1 MKTWSILG
9 LFTTLG
15 LVAFAAEIKIN
26 IQDLPPAVQRAMK
39 AQTNGATIL
48 GASKER
54 EDRRMTYEVEMRL
67 NNKSRNLTFAE
78 DGALLEVEEV
88 NLDSIPPRAKEAIQ
102 KRVGD
107 GTIKRVESV
116 THGPHVSYEA
126 DQIKVR
132 SHDRSIST
140 SGRISAALEERQ
152 RAGKPVIDAR
162 L

>member
-54 EDRRMTYEVEMRL
+54 EDGRMTYEVETRV
-67 NNKSRNLTFAE
+67 NNKGRDLTFAE
-78 DGALLEVEEV
+78 DGTLLEVEQEV
-88 NLDSIPPRAKEAIQ
+88 NLDSIPPRAKDAIQ
-102 KRVGD
+102 RRIGD
-107 GTIKRVESV
+107 GIIKKVESV
-116 THGPHVSYEA
+116 TRGSHVSYEA
-126 DQIKVR
+126 QFTR
-132 SHDRSIST
+132 N
-140 SGRISAALEERQ
+140 
-152 RAGKPVIDAR
+152 GKNMEVAVNADGSPHKGD
-162 L
+162 